1 MSYRDDLT
9 RMARLEVVVEADDV
23 PALRDLMASAGVVG
37 FTMVSGVSGLG
48 HGGFRSGSLL
58 FNEQDSQSLVLA
70 VAPEERIETLVVG
83 VRELLRERPGV
94 MFVSDVYVSRP
105 DHFR

>member
-9 RMARLEVVVEADDV
+9 RMARLEVVLEGEDV
-23 PALRDLMASAGVVG
+23 PALRDLMTSSGVVG

-48 HGGFRSGSLL
+48 HGGFRSGSTL
-58 FNEQDSQSLVLA
+58 FNEHDSQSLVLA